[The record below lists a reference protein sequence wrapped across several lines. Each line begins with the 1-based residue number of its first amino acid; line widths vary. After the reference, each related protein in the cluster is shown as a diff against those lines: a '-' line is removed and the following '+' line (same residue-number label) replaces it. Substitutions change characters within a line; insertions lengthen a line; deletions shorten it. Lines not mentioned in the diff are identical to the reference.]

1 MVGARGPYNSGDSA
15 TGGIG
20 AIITE
25 IIAILLLQ
33 NLQNNLGQTNL
44 K

>member
-1 MVGARGPYNSGDSA
+1 MVGAREPYNSGDSA

-25 IIAILLLQ
+25 IIAVLLLQ